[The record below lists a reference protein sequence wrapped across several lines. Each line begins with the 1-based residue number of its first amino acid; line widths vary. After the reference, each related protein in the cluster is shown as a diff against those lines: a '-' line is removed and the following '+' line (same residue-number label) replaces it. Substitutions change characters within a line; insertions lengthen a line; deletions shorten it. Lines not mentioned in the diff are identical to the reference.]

1 MREIKFRCQNKRG
14 SWEISGDTCF
24 MDDFWSWMNSDN
36 WKKETLGQ
44 YTGLKDK
51 NGVDIY
57 EGDIVKIV
65 EDENKKVWN
74 EPHQFKYGDIAR
86 VEWSD
91 TNLSYYLV
99 NEELED
105 IEIPMDYYGAWTDWN
120 WLEVIGNKYENP
132 ELINK

>member
-1 MREIKFRCQNKRG
+1 MREIKFRAWKKRFKTMDFG
-14 SWEISGDTCF
+14 GGDLLLRINN
-24 MDDFWSWMNSDN
+24 DDF
-36 WKKETLGQ
+36 EEPQQ

-51 NGVDIY
+51 NGKDIY